1 MTVLVALDSF
11 KGSLSSREASEALAK
26 GIRSERPDEKV
37 IVLPVADGGDGL
49 IDCLK
54 DDLLADGWQIKTV
67 LVSGPYGQNVEVPY
81 LAKGDCAVIEMAT
94 CCGLT
99 LVPKEQRRV
108 IFASSYGL
116 GEVIRDAYLNG
127 ARQIH
132 IGLGGS
138 ATNDLGLGC
147 MQALGVKFFDADG
160 KPITDHISAND
171 FSKIARLDTNDFS
184 DRFKDISVW
193 AVCDVNNPLLGPTGA
208 TAVFGPQKGVQGD
221 DLSRM
226 QSGMAWAATI
236 LSEHFLKDFSQ
247 SISSGAAGG
256 MGAALMW
263 FFNAKR
269 LKGID
274 AVLDM
279 IGFDAILKQSDYVLT
294 GEGSFD
300 DQSLSGKAPSGVLE
314 RTNRINKPTFLVAGS
329 LKITIDRCKEL
340 GFANAYDLL
349 SRSSGLTDSL
359 QKAEELLTQIGR
371 QWAKTYL

>member
-11 KGSLSSREASEALAK
+11 KGSLSAREASEALAQ
-26 GIRSERPDEKV
+26 GIHLERPDEEV

-54 DDLLADGWQIKTV
+54 DFLLADGWQVRTV
-67 LVSGPYGQNVEVPY
+67 LVSGPYGQNVEASY
-81 LAKGDCAVIEMAT
+81 LAKGDRAVIEMAT

-116 GEVIRDAYLNG
+116 GEVIKDAYLEG
-127 ARQIH
+127 VRQIH

-147 MQALGVKFFDADG
+147 MQALGVKFFNADG
-160 KPITDHISAND
+160 QPITDHISAND
-171 FSKIARLDTNDFS
+171 FCKIVRLETEDFS
-184 DRFKDISVW
+184 DRFQDLSVM
-193 AVCDVNNPLLGPTGA
+193 AVCDVNNPLLGPAGA

-226 QSGMAWAATI
+226 QSGMAYAATV
-236 LSEHFLKDFSQ
+236 LKEHFLKDLSH
-247 SISSGAAGG
+247 STSAGAAGG

-263 FFNAKR
+263 FFGATR

-300 DQSLSGKAPSGVLE
+300 DQSLSGKAPSGVLD
-314 RTNRINKPTFLVAGS
+314 RASRNNKPTFLVAGS

-359 QKAEELLTQIGR
+359 QKAAELLTQIGR

>member
-11 KGSLSSREASEALAK
+11 KGSLSAREASEALAK
-26 GIRSERPDEKV
+26 GIRLERPDEEV

-54 DDLLADGWQIKTV
+54 DFLLADGWQVKTV
-67 LVSGPYGQNVEVPY
+67 LVSGPYGQNVEASY
-81 LAKGDCAVIEMAT
+81 LAKGDRAVIEMAT

-108 IFASSYGL
+108 MFASSYGL
-116 GEVIRDAYLNG
+116 GEVIKDAYLNG
-127 ARQIH
+127 ARKIH

-171 FSKIARLDTNDFS
+171 FSKIARLDTKDFS
-184 DRFKDISVW
+184 DRFQDVGVW

-247 SISSGAAGG
+247 SISAGAAGG

-263 FFNAKR
+263 FFNAER

-279 IGFDAILKQSDYVLT
+279 IGFDRILKRSDYVLT

-300 DQSLSGKAPSGVLE
+300 EQSLSGKAPSGVLE
-314 RTNRINKPTFLVAGS
+314 RATRNNKPTFLVVGS
-329 LKITIDRCKEL
+329 LKISIDRCKEL

-349 SRSSGLTDSL
+349 SRSRGLTDSL
-359 QKAEELLTQIGR
+359 QKAKELLAQIGC